1 MGDGRAKTA
10 FELAMEKVA
19 KMPKL
24 NSEELNEER
33 RKESIEKGEA
43 IAQRYIQSTQR
54 KTDIKSEIKAFSPE
68 QEKTGKTAVLNC
80 LSQALSMIQPEQNSH
95 ILAGMA
101 AINPDISINVASE
114 QLDKIIKA
122 FHKELNSA
130 FASVELSEIERLKA
144 EGIAG
149 SAVKPNMRASS
160 LWQQKQAEMTAAYS
174 GKLTEFQKTLL
185 PE

>member
-1 MGDGRAKTA
+1 MGERRAKTA
-10 FELAMEKVA
+10 FELAMEKVS

-33 RKESIEKGEA
+33 KKESIEKGEA

-54 KTDIKSEIKAFSPE
+54 KTDIKSEIKVFSPE
-68 QEKTGKTAVLNC
+68 QEKIGKTAVLKC

-101 AINPDISINVASE
+101 AINPDISINTASE
-114 QLDKIIKA
+114 QLDKIIEV

-130 FASVELSEIERLKA
+130 FASVELSEIKRLKD

-149 SAVKPNMRASS
+149 SAVKPNLRASTA
-160 LWQQKQAEMTAAYS
+160 WHQKQEEVIAAYTC
-174 GKLTEFQKTLL
+174 KLSEFQKTLL